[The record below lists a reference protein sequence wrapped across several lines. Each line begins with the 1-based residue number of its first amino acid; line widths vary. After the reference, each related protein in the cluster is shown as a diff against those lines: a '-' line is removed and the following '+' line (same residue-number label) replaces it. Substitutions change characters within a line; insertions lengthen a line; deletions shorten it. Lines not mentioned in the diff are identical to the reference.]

1 LGSLHQTCFRRPAR
15 RLAQELVANAIERHD
30 VFRLGRPGFDLLPEL
45 CDVIVNRSRKE
56 VSGDSSDV
64 VEQLF
69 ARHDMAAPLDQ
80 VLENLELA
88 RRQRQRL
95 AVKKVNG

>member
-1 LGSLHQTCFRRPAR
+1 M
-15 RLAQELVANAIERHD
+15 
-30 VFRLGRPGFDLLPEL
+30 
-45 CDVIVNRSRKE
+45 IVNRSRKE
-56 VSGDSSDV
+56 VSGDSPDV